1 MKRWYASKTIW
12 VNVLAALCLAIQAK
26 WGFVID
32 AEAQGAI
39 LIVINVILRGVTK
52 DAITLALLLSL
63 AGCSTI
69 YDKYGQYEGSLSCKG
84 KGSLTGNGSLS
95 IGAGYGGSGTNAWTV
110 QGDCGEGFSI
120 ERHRERDRTEPTPAP
135 PVKP

>member
-1 MKRWYASKTIW
+1 MIPRGGTCMRYAWSVTRPSRERP
-12 VNVLAALCLAIQAK
+12 LQP
-26 WGFVID
+26 FVW
-32 AEAQGAI
+32 
-39 LIVINVILRGVTK
+39 
-52 DAITLALLLSL
+52 LALLIFVAYLL
-63 AGCSTI
+63 AGCSNI

-120 ERHRERDRTEPTPAP
+120 ERHRERSPVDPPA
-135 PVKP
+135 K